1 MNLSIKKITTVFVV
15 LFLLS
20 RTRVIL
26 KWFSEIDADG
36 ILTLQPLA
44 DQPVEARYVV
54 TLLFMALIVVIVW
67 KYILNREK
75 QSRKNG
81 STNTKGN

>member
-1 MNLSIKKITTVFVV
+1 MNLSLKKIATVFLV

-26 KWFSEIDADG
+26 KWLSEFDADG
-36 ILTLQPLA
+36 IFTLQPLA
-44 DQPVEARYVV
+44 DQPPEARYVV

-67 KYILNREK
+67 KYILNQGKRN
-75 QSRKNG
+75 RKND
-81 STNTKGN
+81 STNTKAD

>member
-1 MNLSIKKITTVFVV
+1 MNLSLKKIATVFMV

-75 QSRKNG
+75 QSRKND